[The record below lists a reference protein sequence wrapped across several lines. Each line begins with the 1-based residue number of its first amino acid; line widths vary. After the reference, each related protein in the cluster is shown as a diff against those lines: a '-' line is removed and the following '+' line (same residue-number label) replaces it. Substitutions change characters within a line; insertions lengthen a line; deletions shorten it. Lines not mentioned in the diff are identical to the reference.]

1 MTAFVFTGFIMR
13 LEFGMVLRN
22 HLRSLNIAD
31 YCHSHDGLT
40 VPVSSLLKRTGL
52 LLRWFQTVGSSQRED
67 WATEMQSRWVRF
79 NHLLLWGLDH
89 SSGELCGLRV
99 VHELVVLWKLADACQ
114 GPSSHVLNSLLL
126 LQSVIDVNISFIQ

>member
-1 MTAFVFTGFIMR
+1 MR

-52 LLRWFQTVGSSQRED
+52 LLR
-67 WATEMQSRWVRF
+67 
-79 NHLLLWGLDH
+79 
-89 SSGELCGLRV
+89 
-99 VHELVVLWKLADACQ
+99 
-114 GPSSHVLNSLLL
+114 
-126 LQSVIDVNISFIQ
+126 